1 MATEAKLRQL
11 ADKGCPVYYF
21 YSTERYLVRQ
31 AVNAAV
37 RILSAD
43 SDEDATV
50 LDGAAPEIEGLI
62 MAAGTISFFGTRRVV
77 VLPEVDP
84 GAYGAKDLD
93 ELCSTLA
100 SLENAVVVLGSVFPL
115 ERNKLKAGKSAQKLI
130 AQCKAIGY
138 VEELAKPRPFELKAM
153 MIDRAKAQGTSLPDG
168 AAAAL
173 LERCGEDPFLLENE
187 VDKLCALSGYQ
198 TVTAAMVADMG
209 TVSLQEIAD
218 PSAPAAGAHC
228 HHGGHDRQLFGPIPG
243 QAGHGPQKELQYGVQ
258 GLWLQGQR
266 LPAQALGRNGVA
278 LYAGANRSLPAGA
291 AGAGPEPEEPAG
303 GRADLAGNGAVP
315 AGDGREWT
323 MMQNEMIHTGRVLIV
338 EGKYDAARLA
348 HLTDAMI
355 LLTDGFG
362 IYKDKKRQQLFKALA
377 QKNGL
382 ILLTDSDAAGFRIRN
397 YITNLVGEKNVVQA
411 YVPAIHGKEKR
422 KEQPGKEGL
431 LGVEGLEDAIVLQAL
446 RDALGAEA
454 GAAPARPEGRQITYT
469 DLYEWGLSGKPGS
482 AERKAKLL
490 NALGLPP
497 RLSKKEL
504 VEALNRL
511 YTFEQLDEIQAS
523 ALTE

>member
-37 RILSAD
+37 RVLSAD

-77 VLPEVDP
+77 VLPE
-84 GAYGAKDLD
+84 DLD

-115 ERNKLKAGKSAQKLI
+115 ERSKLKAGKPAQKLI

-209 TVSLQEIAD
+209 TVSLEADVFEMIRMITAKNATGACKKLQTLLRLQQEPIAIT
-218 PSAPAAGAHC
+218 AAMIGSYV
-228 HHGGHDRQLFGPIPG
+228 D
-243 QAGHGPQKELQYGVQ
+243 
-258 GLWLQGQR
+258 
-266 LPAQALGRNGVA
+266 
-278 LYAGANRSLPAGA
+278 LYRVKLGA
-291 AGAGPEPEEPAG
+291 ARKKNYSTVFKDFGYKGSDYRLKRSAETASHYTLEQIEACLQVLLELDQSLKSQPVEEQILLETA
-303 GRADLAGNGAVP
+303 LC
-315 AGDGREWT
+315 
-323 MMQNEMIHTGRVLIV
+323 
-338 EGKYDAARLA
+338 RLA
-348 HLTDAMI
+348 M
-355 LLTDGFG
+355 
-362 IYKDKKRQQLFKALA
+362 
-377 QKNGL
+377 
-382 ILLTDSDAAGFRIRN
+382 AGS
-397 YITNLVGEKNVVQA
+397 
-411 YVPAIHGKEKR
+411 
-422 KEQPGKEGL
+422 
-431 LGVEGLEDAIVLQAL
+431 
-446 RDALGAEA
+446 
-454 GAAPARPEGRQITYT
+454 GR
-469 DLYEWGLSGKPGS
+469 
-482 AERKAKLL
+482 
-490 NALGLPP
+490 
-497 RLSKKEL
+497 
-504 VEALNRL
+504 
-511 YTFEQLDEIQAS
+511 
-523 ALTE
+523 